1 LPGAIATFVAYA
13 VREAVGPSMRI
24 VASPEPNGRAR
35 IDVEVPSERLQAVE
49 LESVLDPARAPGTT
63 EHRGLS
69 LALRLGRAIVELH
82 GGSIELDRR
91 AGTETFS
98 LHLPTTP

>member
-1 LPGAIATFVAYA
+1 
-13 VREAVGPSMRI
+13 VREAAGPSLRI
-24 VASPEPNGRAR
+24 VAASEPPGHAR
-35 IDVEVPSERLQAVE
+35 IDVEVPSERLKAGE
-49 LESVLDPARAPGTT
+49 LESVLNPGRAPGTT

-82 GGSIELDRR
+82 GGSVELDRR

-98 LHLPTTP
+98 LHLPTEDRGS